1 VTRGSP
7 DPEGVCYAVR
17 PEVVVVTGANAG
29 IGFHL
34 TKELLQR
41 DYRVAALDISLNN
54 LNSLT
59 ASHPQ
64 LLRPSLCDVS
74 SQPQVER
81 TIASVLQEWG
91 KIDILINNAALA
103 LFRPFEE
110 KPLEETRREFEVNYF
125 GYLHTTCAVFP
136 HMKTRRHGI
145 IHNVSSGVGITG
157 FPGIYA
163 YASTKGAI
171 EALSRTLRLEFS
183 RYGIAVT
190 LMHPPLTNTESAA
203 PLGIPARAMA
213 DPAVVGRNLARE
225 IHSTSPVVTPNM
237 ATSVGLLLSRI
248 FPTTIGSF
256 LARSTER
263 ARKGVAY
270 QERAPD
276 RLRE

>member
-1 VTRGSP
+1 
-7 DPEGVCYAVR
+7 VCYAVR

-54 LNSLT
+54 LNSLM

-125 GYLHTTCAVFP
+125 GYLHTICAVLP

-157 FPGIYA
+157 FPGMYA
-163 YASTKGAI
+163 
-171 EALSRTLRLEFS
+171 RMPRP
-183 RYGIAVT
+183 R
-190 LMHPPLTNTESAA
+190 
-203 PLGIPARAMA
+203 
-213 DPAVVGRNLARE
+213 
-225 IHSTSPVVTPNM
+225 
-237 ATSVGLLLSRI
+237 
-248 FPTTIGSF
+248 
-256 LARSTER
+256 ARSKR
-263 ARKGVAY
+263 
-270 QERAPD
+270 
-276 RLRE
+276 

>member
-54 LNSLT
+54 LNSLM

-110 KPLEETRREFEVNYF
+110 KPLEEARREFEVNYF
-125 GYLHTTCAVFP
+125 GCLHTICAVLP

-145 IHNVSSGVGITG
+145 IHNVI
-157 FPGIYA
+157 
-163 YASTKGAI
+163 
-171 EALSRTLRLEFS
+171 
-183 RYGIAVT
+183 
-190 LMHPPLTNTESAA
+190 
-203 PLGIPARAMA
+203 
-213 DPAVVGRNLARE
+213 GRNLARE
-225 IHSTSPVVTPNM
+225 IHSTSPIVTPNM

-276 RLRE
+276 RLRK